1 MFCTITFQFLI
12 MANDSNS
19 PQKRGRHIGVRFFQG
34 RVSEPGVMYN
44 NNIGC
49 AIVTW
54 FAYAI
59 SVETYEAAIFILHS

>member
-12 MANDSNS
+12 VANDSNL

-34 RVSEPGVMYN
+34 RVSEPGAMYN
-44 NNIGC
+44 NNTGC

-59 SVETYEAAIFILHS
+59 PEESYEDTIFILHS